1 MILWE
6 EREMLELLFDWEDCA
21 TCKEVF
27 IYHIFMY
34 FIKRFIYFSIL
45 IDKYLEYVFSLT
57 HFFWMIELKIEK
69 IKNCSFQDKICV

>member
-1 MILWE
+1 
-6 EREMLELLFDWEDCA
+6 MLELLVDWEDCA

-57 HFFWMIELKIEK
+57 HFFL
-69 IKNCSFQDKICV
+69 ND

>member
-1 MILWE
+1 
-6 EREMLELLFDWEDCA
+6 MLELLFDWEDCA

-57 HFFWMIELKIEK
+57 HFFLNDCV
-69 IKNCSFQDKICV
+69 KNRKNKKL